1 MIVARIVG
9 GLGNQMFQYA
19 AGLALARRL
28 GVELLLDLRAFQ
40 NYTLHNYGLNKFHIS
55 SVSADP
61 VQLKYWPEWS
71 IRPYKLA
78 QRLGLPVRC
87 YCEPG
92 MGYDSRWASLNAGV
106 LISGNFQSEK
116 YFADVAGIIRNE
128 FTLTQS
134 ISEANIKLSEQ
145 MQITESVMLHV
156 RRGDYVNNP
165 QTLSIH
171 GVCSLDYYHRAVVH
185 IRSQVRQP
193 HFFVFSNDLAWA
205 QENLNISDRVTF
217 VQGNQSSPE
226 IDMLLMSKCRHHI
239 LANSTFSWWGAWLS
253 ENLNN
258 VVVAPKQWFATDRY
272 YTGDII
278 PPRWITL

>member
-1 MIVARIVG
+1 MIVVRIVG

-19 AGLALARRL
+19 AGMALARRL

-40 NYTLHNYGLNKFHIS
+40 NYTLHNYGLNKFQICAAL
-55 SVSADP
+55 ADP
-61 VQLKYWPEWS
+61 VRLKRWPQWS

-78 QRLGLPVRC
+78 QRLGLPVKC
-87 YCEPG
+87 YNEPS
-92 MGYDSRWASLNAGV
+92 MGYDSRWSSSNPGT

-116 YFADVAGIIRNE
+116 YFIDIATILRKE
-128 FTLTQS
+128 FTLRQPMS
-134 ISEANIKLSEQ
+134 GANIELSQ
-145 MQITESVMLHV
+145 KMQSTESVMLHV
-156 RRGDYVNNP
+156 RRGDYVNNL

-171 GVCSLDYYHRAVVH
+171 GVCSLDYYHRAISQ
-185 IRSQVRQP
+185 IRSQVNQP

-205 QENLNISDRVTF
+205 KEHLHMSDDVTF
-217 VQGNQSSPE
+217 VQGNDSSPE

-239 LANSTFSWWGAWLS
+239 LANSTFSWWGSWLS

-258 VVVAPKQWFATDRY
+258 VVVAPNQWFATDRY

-278 PPRWITL
+278 PSRWTKL